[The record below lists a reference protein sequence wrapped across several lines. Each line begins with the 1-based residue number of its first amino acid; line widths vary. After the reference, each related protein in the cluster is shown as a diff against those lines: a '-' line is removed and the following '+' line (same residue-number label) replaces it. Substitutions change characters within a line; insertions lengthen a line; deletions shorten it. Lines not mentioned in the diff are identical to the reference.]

1 MACRHSLRGELGII
15 ERIDEDGD
23 LEVLTMAG
31 RRAATCLQMLA
42 SLDAR
47 GLVRPEVSKG
57 HQCGGL
63 HQLQSAES
71 GRWSKVLTK
80 TAGISLGLCCSM

>member
-1 MACRHSLRGELGII
+1 MACRHSLGGELGII

-31 RRAATCLQMLA
+31 RRAATCLQLLA

-63 HQLQSAES
+63 HQLHRRRAGV
-71 GRWSKVLTK
+71 GRRF
-80 TAGISLGLCCSM
+80 